1 MINVEEAQSII
12 KAKSLKVSTERIKI
26 EKSLGR
32 INKEAIFADR
42 DFPPFDRV
50 TMDGLAICFDEK
62 STTWPIEN
70 IQLAGQAQ
78 LILRDLN
85 AGIEIMTGAMLPL
98 GTDTIIRYEDLDIQ
112 EVNGQKVA
120 MLRSPFP
127 IIIQGQNIHWQGS
140 DRQKGALLI
149 PENTTLFPAE
159 IAVAASVGAA
169 QILVANQPKVAIIST
184 GDELVDVSENPLPYQ
199 IRKSNGLMLSTAL
212 QSLGITASLF
222 HLQDD
227 IPILTEAIGKI
238 LAQYDVLIL
247 SGGVSAG
254 KADFIP
260 QVLENLGVVKHFHQV
275 AQRPG
280 KPFWFGTSID
290 DKMVFALPGNPV
302 STFVCFLKY
311 VCPILSPAARF
322 QPQKAALAT
331 PITFKPN
338 LTYFVPVRVECDQ
351 TGRNIAYPLAG
362 NGSGDFANLLEA
374 NAFLELPKDE
384 TLFEAGQVFDVLWF
398 R

>member
-1 MINVEEAQSII
+1 MINVEQAQSII
-12 KAKSLKVSTERIKI
+12 KAKSLIVSVERIEI

-32 INKEAIFADR
+32 ICKESIFADR
-42 DFPPFDRV
+42 DFPPFNRV
-50 TMDGLAICFDEK
+50 TMDGLAVCFNEK
-62 STTWPIEN
+62 SNAWPIEN
-70 IQLAGQAQ
+70 IQFAGQAQ
-78 LILRDLN
+78 LILQN
-85 AGIEIMTGAMLPL
+85 PKAGIEAMTGAMLPL
-98 GTDTIIRYEDLDIQ
+98 GTDTIIRYEDIDIQ
-112 EVNGQKVA
+112 QVNGQKIA
-120 MLRSPFP
+120 KLKSPFP
-127 IIIQGQNIHWQGS
+127 IINQGQNIHRQGS
-140 DRQKGALLI
+140 DRQKGELLI
-149 PENTTLFPAE
+149 PENTIFSPAE
-159 IAVAASVGAA
+159 IAVAASVGAS
-169 QILVANQPKVAIIST
+169 QILVATQPKVAIIST
-184 GDELVDVSENPLPYQ
+184 GDELIDVSENPLPYQ

-212 QSLGITASLF
+212 QSFGITAQLF

-227 IPILTEAIGKI
+227 IMLLTESIGKI

-260 QVLENLGVVKHFHQV
+260 QVLESLGVVKYFHQV

-280 KPFWFGTSID
+280 KPFWFGTSVD

-322 QPQKAALAT
+322 QPPKAALAT
-331 PITFKPN
+331 SITFKPN

-362 NGSGDFANLLEA
+362 NGSGDFTNLLEA
-374 NAFLELPKDE
+374 NAFLELPKE
-384 TLFEAGQVFDVLWF
+384 ESFFESGQVFDVLWF